1 MPITPCSC
9 LAPLPGLPPIPIRR
23 IRAYAQ
29 LSREAM
35 DALFG
40 RGSTLTVLRE
50 LAERPYFVANQQI
63 RLCGVDGS
71 TQRISV
77 VGPIVAMTEVVLS
90 PKVAEAVGLAPPAR
104 VPGDQ
109 DETDGGCLRGPS
121 GDYHLDDGILVLWP
135 HLVLPGPL
143 AAASGIAEGDEV
155 AVWLSGSA
163 SIVLPQVPCL
173 LRDVRDPELRVD
185 QDLAHRVQLSDGA
198 TATVLPRL
206 SEPATPRIGGVHASL
221 PVITEADVVRAH
233 LAGKTLRAG
242 QGTIITPAAQEAD
255 RRYHVL
261 VPPPAGR

>member
-1 MPITPCSC
+1 MPTSPCAC
-9 LAPLPGLPPIPIRR
+9 IAPLPGLPPIPIRR

-40 RGSTLTVLRE
+40 RGSTLTVLRD
-50 LAERPYFVANQQI
+50 LGERPLFVANQQI
-63 RLCGVDGS
+63 RLCGIDGS
-71 TQRISV
+71 TQVISV
-77 VGPIVAMTEVVLS
+77 VGPIAAMTEIVLS
-90 PKVAEAVGLAPPAR
+90 PQVAAAAGLAPPVR

-109 DETDGGCLRGPS
+109 DESEGGCLRGPA
-121 GDYHLDDGILVLWP
+121 GDYHLDDGILVLRP
-135 HLVLPGPL
+135 HLVLPAPHAHASGL
-143 AAASGIAEGDEV
+143 AAGDEV
-155 AVWLSGSA
+155 AVWLPGSA
-163 SIVLPQVPCL
+163 PIVLPQVPCL

-185 QDLAHRVQLSDGA
+185 NDLAHRVQISEGA

-206 SEPATPRIGGVHASL
+206 SEPATPGVGGVHTTL

-233 LAGKTLRAG
+233 LAGKTLRTG
-242 QGTIITPAAQEAD
+242 QGTIVTPAAQEAD